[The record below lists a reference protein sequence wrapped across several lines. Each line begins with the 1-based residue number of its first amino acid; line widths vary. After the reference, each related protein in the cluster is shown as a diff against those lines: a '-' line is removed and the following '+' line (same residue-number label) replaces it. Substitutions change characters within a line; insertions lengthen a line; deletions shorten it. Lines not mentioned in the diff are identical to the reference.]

1 MSKVI
6 LMPSS
11 ASSSLELPPLNDTP
25 IYKASVLKVLKNKK
39 VLSEWLNDPPPPSLP
54 LANKKLLETQV
65 YKTLESCW

>member
-11 ASSSLELPPLNDTP
+11 ASSSLEVPPLNDTP

-39 VLSEWLNDPPPPSLP
+39 ILSEWLNDSPPPPP
-54 LANKKLLETQV
+54 PPPPPPQKK
-65 YKTLESCW
+65 KI

>member
-25 IYKASVLKVLKNKK
+25 IYEASVLKVLKNKK
-39 VLSEWLNDPPPPSLP
+39 ILSEWLNDSPPPSLP
-54 LANKKLLETQV
+54 LAKKKLLETKV